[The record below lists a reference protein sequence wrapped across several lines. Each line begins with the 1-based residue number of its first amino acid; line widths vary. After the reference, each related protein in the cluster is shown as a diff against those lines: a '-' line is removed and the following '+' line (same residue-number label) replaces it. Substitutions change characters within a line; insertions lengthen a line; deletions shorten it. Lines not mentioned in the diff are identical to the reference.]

1 MVPRFAETFVGES
14 HVDMLTAMRAFLGAG
29 VNAPLV
35 DDHVPVR
42 EEGSGRQYRAV
53 ANAMGYIKALMD
65 VARA

>member
-1 MVPRFAETFVGES
+1 MPRFAETFVGEG
-14 HVDMLTAMRAFLGAG
+14 HVDMLTAMRAFFEAG

-65 VARA
+65 LAQA

>member
-1 MVPRFAETFVGES
+1 MQA
-14 HVDMLTAMRAFLGAG
+14 AMWAFFEAG

-35 DDHVPVR
+35 EDHVPLR

>member
-1 MVPRFAETFVGES
+1 MPRFAEAFVGEC
-14 HVDMLTAMRAFLGAG
+14 HVDMQAAMRAFFEAG

-35 DDHVPVR
+35 EDHVPVL
-42 EEGSGRQYRAV
+42 EEGSGKQYRAV

>member
-1 MVPRFAETFVGES
+1 
-14 HVDMLTAMRAFLGAG
+14 MRAFFEAG

-35 DDHVPVR
+35 EDHVPLR